1 MPEERRGRAAP
12 WGLLVAGSEM
22 VSFTLAGLVVD
33 YLLGTLPVFTV
44 GLTLLGVPAA
54 FFLLVRLSRPA
65 AGPEVGRPES
75 QGGQESQ
82 REPET

>member
-22 VSFTLAGLVVD
+22 VSFTLAGLLVD
-33 YLLGTLPVFTV
+33 YLLGTMPVFTV
-44 GLTLLGVPAA
+44 GLTVLGVPAA
-54 FFLLVRLSRPA
+54 FVLLVRLSQSSARSEPQ
-65 AGPEVGRPES
+65 
-75 QGGQESQ
+75 QGTVAQ

>member
-22 VSFTLAGLVVD
+22 VSFTLAGLVAD

-65 AGPEVGRPES
+65 PRPES
-75 QGGQESQ
+75 QGGQKSQ
-82 REPET
+82 REPEA